1 MRNSKTLIILMLLF
15 GFAAAVAIAGE
26 AGPAPNSPS
35 QASPAAAPAVVEP
48 PASPSTVPDV
58 EEESPAEHDDAAPV
72 LLEPSAPSGETPSVA
87 PSEPAEPAPPAPGV
101 STAPAVEAPKSPK
114 EEQAD
119 IYRNYERIVRVMDI
133 VESRYVQPVDS
144 HQLFEGAIRGIL
156 GSLDPYSAYIPPD
169 VYKEFMEET
178 EQQFSGVGI
187 TMSLEKDH
195 VKVISTL
202 EDMPAFR
209 AGVQPGDYI
218 LKVEDRPIEELGS
231 LDDISRRLRGAA
243 ATAVKVTFFRPSTG
257 KEFTLSLVR
266 EDIPIQTLRG
276 YRADAKTGKWD
287 FLIDPKAKI
296 GYIRVTKFAQNTA
309 GELDDAYHSLAA
321 QGARG
326 LVLDLRYNPGGL
338 LDSGVAIA
346 GRFIDEG
353 LIVRTQGRAGIQS
366 ESYANGH
373 DTYRPM
379 LPLVVLVNEYSA
391 SAAEVL
397 GGALQDHS
405 RAVLVGTRTFGK
417 GSVQNVID
425 LDGEGAIKLTIAYY
439 YTPSGRLVHRLPNA
453 KDWGLLPNVDSPMTP
468 DQQIKLREE
477 WSRIAGGAPPV
488 ILGELGGPVIDIQLS
503 RAVDILRGMLLARH
517 GIDKAAR

>member
-1 MRNSKTLIILMLLF
+1 
-15 GFAAAVAIAGE
+15 
-26 AGPAPNSPS
+26 
-35 QASPAAAPAVVEP
+35 
-48 PASPSTVPDV
+48 
-58 EEESPAEHDDAAPV
+58 
-72 LLEPSAPSGETPSVA
+72 
-87 PSEPAEPAPPAPGV
+87 
-101 STAPAVEAPKSPK
+101 
-114 EEQAD
+114 
-119 IYRNYERIVRVMDI
+119 
-133 VESRYVQPVDS
+133 
-144 HQLFEGAIRGIL
+144 
-156 GSLDPYSAYIPPD
+156 
-169 VYKEFMEET
+169 MEET

-187 TMSLEKDH
+187 TMALEKDH
-195 VKVISTL
+195 VRVISTL

-231 LDDISRRLRGAA
+231 LDDISRQLRGAA
-243 ATAVKVTFFRPSTG
+243 GTTVNITFFRPSTG

-287 FLIDPKAKI
+287 FLADAKTKI
-296 GYIRVTKFAQNTA
+296 GYIRLTKFAQNTA
-309 GELDDAYHSLAA
+309 KELDDAYHALTA
-321 QGARG
+321 QGAKG

-338 LDSGVAIA
+338 LDSGIAVA

-353 LIVRTQGRAGIQS
+353 LIVRTQGRAGVQS
-366 ESYANGH
+366 ESYADGH

-453 KDWGLLPNVDSPMTP
+453 KEWGLQPNVDSPMTP

-477 WSRIAGGAPPV
+477 WSRIAGGTPPV
-488 ILGELGGPVIDIQLS
+488 ILGEGGGPVIDIQLS
-503 RAVDILRGMLLARH
+503 RAIDILRGMLLARQ